1 MLEIEMRKAWDWLI
15 LKRFLFYLKK
25 NIPFRMLCVDTPLQF
40 EEPWYFNTFSSLSEV
55 APLKRDT
62 NVSCAVLLAV
72 AKSNKATATR
82 AVATPIIK

>member
-1 MLEIEMRKAWDWLI
+1 LADTKKIFI
-15 LKRFLFYLKK
+15 VLKK
-25 NIPFRMLCVDTPLQF
+25 YIFHSECCVLQF

-55 APLKRDT
+55 TPLKRDT

-72 AKSNKATATR
+72 AKSNETTATR